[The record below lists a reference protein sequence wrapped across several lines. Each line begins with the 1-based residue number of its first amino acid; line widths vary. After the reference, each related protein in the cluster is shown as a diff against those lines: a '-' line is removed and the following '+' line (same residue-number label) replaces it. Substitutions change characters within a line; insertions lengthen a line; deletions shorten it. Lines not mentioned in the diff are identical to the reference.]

1 LPRIELGAPD
11 VPTAHPHGYLWKRD
25 PVSAWLKDAPAA
37 WIDDDFTPLDHDWA
51 ARRTSSGI
59 PTLLIKPDPY
69 AGLQYHHIVAV
80 RLWAAAVRQSRH
92 TPGSRRPHADPS
104 CAFPA

>member
-1 LPRIELGAPD
+1 M
-11 VPTAHPHGYLWKRD
+11 K
-25 PVSAWLKDAPAA
+25 PAA

-69 AGLQYHHIVAV
+69 AGLQCHHIVAV
-80 RLWAAAVRQSRH
+80 RLWADPLPMILTAWGTEPPAGYGAFLPRSSRW
-92 TPGSRRPHADPS
+92 
-104 CAFPA
+104 